1 MTDSKALN
9 NKIDFAVI
17 ISVNRANPNGDPL
30 NGNRP
35 RQTYDGYGEISDVC
49 LKRKIRNRLQDMGES
64 IFVQSDDNRA
74 PGDEFRS
81 LNDRFKAALD
91 RWKKDVED
99 KKIESADTRENA
111 PKEWFDVRAF
121 GQVFAFKKKGAGKK
135 AKDAENSEDN
145 ADAVSVGIRGPV
157 TIQSAFSIEPITP
170 DSLQIVKSVN
180 LETNEAAPDKKGSD
194 TMGMKH
200 RVDKGIYVTYG
211 AINTQLA
218 SKTGFSDDD
227 AGKIKLALQTLFVN
241 DVSSARPEG
250 SMEVVKVIWWKHN
263 SPSGQYSSAQVH
275 RALRELLDENK
286 GGTYDSDK
294 LKEKLKGLE
303 PKELDPLE
311 GEDLQKLSE

>member
-1 MTDSKALN
+1 MSNNKTLT

-17 ISVNRANPNGDPL
+17 ISVKRANPNGDPL

-74 PGDEFRS
+74 LGDEFRS
-81 LNDRFKAALD
+81 LNDRFKAASAK
-91 RWKKDVED
+91 WEKEAKEKKT
-99 KKIESADTRENA
+99 ESVDTREDASN
-111 PKEWFDVRAF
+111 EWFDVRAF
-121 GQVFAFKKKGAGKK
+121 GQVFAFKKKGEGKK
-135 AKDAENSEDN
+135 DKDADNSDENS
-145 ADAVSVGIRGPV
+145 DAVSVGIRGPV
-157 TIQSAFSIEPITP
+157 SIQSAFSVEPITP

-180 LETNEAAPDKKGSD
+180 LETEKDPNKKASD

-227 AGKIKLALQTLFVN
+227 ADKIKMALQTLFVN
-241 DVSSARPEG
+241 DASSARPEG
-250 SMEVVKVIWWKHN
+250 SIEVKKVIWWKHN
-263 SPSGQYSSAQVH
+263 SPSGQYSSAKVH
-275 RALRELLDENK
+275 RSLSENLEEFLKTGKKELLK
-286 GGTYDSDK
+286 GVD
-294 LKEKLKGLE
+294 GLE
-303 PKELDPLE
+303 PEIIE
-311 GEDLQKLSE
+311 GL

>member
-1 MTDSKALN
+1 MTANKTLT

-49 LKRKIRNRLQDMGES
+49 LKRKIRNRLQDMGEF
-64 IFVQSDDNRA
+64 IFVQSDDNRV
-74 PGDEFRS
+74 DEFRS
-81 LNDRFKAALD
+81 LNDRFKAALET
-91 RWKKDVED
+91 WEKKAKE

-111 PKEWFDVRAF
+111 PREWFDVRAF
-121 GQVFAFKKKGAGKK
+121 GQVFAFKSKKKQGGEGS
-135 AKDAENSEDN
+135 DS
-145 ADAVSVGIRGPV
+145 VSVGIRGPV

-170 DSLQIVKSVN
+170 DSMQITKSVN
-180 LETNEAAPDKKGSD
+180 LETEKNPDKKGAD

-227 AGKIKLALQTLFVN
+227 AEKIKLALQTLFVN

-250 SMEVVKVIWWKHN
+250 SMEVLKVIWWQHN
-263 SPSGQYSSAQVH
+263 SPSGQYSSASVH
-275 RALRELLDENK
+275 GALQELLEQEKD
-286 GGTYDSDK
+286 GTYDSSELKDK
-294 LKEKLKGLE
+294 AKGLE
-303 PKELDPLE
+303 LEELDPLE
-311 GEDLQKLSE
+311 GDALHKLYK